1 MISVDWHGYC
11 VRLDDMKTKWTTYGI
26 GLISLALMP
35 ALATSLP
42 AAEVKLEW
50 EDPKTF
56 SDMEEDGFY
65 SEKLFTRFSEKF
77 EDFVKE
83 EASEYLPEDALLSI
97 TVKDVELAGEYEFW
111 RGSGFEDVRIM
122 KDIYPP
128 RLKFSYTVK
137 DADGQLVKEGM
148 AQITDMTYL
157 WNVAD
162 PVRRSKAFYYE
173 LQLMED
179 WLRQELKD
187 ISMAGS

>member
-1 MISVDWHGYC
+1 
-11 VRLDDMKTKWTTYGI
+11 MKTKWTTYGI